1 MEEGQILNV
10 LLRGKLETNF
20 INEFEEIVEGIQ
32 EGSGEKLIVSLVGG
46 GGKTTI
52 MYELASYFAR
62 KGKRVIATTTTHI
75 FIPQEKIWAKNMKE
89 VRALWKAGGF
99 AVVGRPSGQEKLK
112 VLVEGEWKLFMQE
125 ADIVFIEADGA
136 KGYPCKLPNATEPV
150 IPQESNLVI
159 GVIGMDALGRTYEE
173 VCFRSEYVE
182 DRLGKK
188 RKDIVK
194 IDDISNMVY
203 SENILKKEVG
213 DRQFIL
219 VLNKCD
225 DEYRVDTARR
235 IERKINF
242 T

>member
-1 MEEGQILNV
+1 MNV

-20 INEFEEIVEGIQ
+20 LNEFEEIVDGIQ

-75 FIPQEKIWAKNMKE
+75 FIPQEKIWAKDMKE
-89 VRALWKAGGF
+89 VRALWKASGF
-99 AVVGRPSGQEKLK
+99 AVVGRPSGQAKLK
-112 VLVEGEWKLFMQE
+112 VLAEGEWNLFMQE
-125 ADIVFIEADGA
+125 ADMVFIEADGA
-136 KGYPCKLPNATEPV
+136 KGYPCKLPNDTEPV

-188 RKDIVK
+188 QKDIVE
-194 IDDISNMVY
+194 IDDVLNMVY
-203 SENILKKEVG
+203 SKNILKKDVN

-225 DEYRVDTARR
+225 DESRVNTARWAK
-235 IERKINF
+235 RKINF